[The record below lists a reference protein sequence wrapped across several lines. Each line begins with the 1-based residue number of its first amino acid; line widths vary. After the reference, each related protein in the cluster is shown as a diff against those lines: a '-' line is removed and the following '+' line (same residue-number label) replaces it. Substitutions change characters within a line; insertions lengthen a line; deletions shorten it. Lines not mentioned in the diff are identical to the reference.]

1 MKRMNGWIAGI
12 AVAALSLALGA
23 PAFAEDK
30 KPAMSADEQAM
41 MEAWAKAGSPGEAH
55 KKMAEEAGS
64 YDMKVTSWNA
74 PGMPPTEEKGT
85 ATRKMIM
92 DGRVMVEDVTT
103 TMMGMPFKGQGMRGY
118 DNVSGKYW
126 GTWVDSMS
134 TGMMVSEGTCDDKGT
149 CNFTGTMNDPITKK
163 PSTMRMTSRR
173 QDAKTEI
180 FEMYGTGPD
189 GKEMKMMEIA
199 YTKKS

>member
-1 MKRMNGWIAGI
+1 MNRRIAWIL
-12 AVAALSLALGA
+12 VAAVVVAAAA
-23 PAFAEDK
+23 PVFAEDK
-30 KPAMSADEQAM
+30 KPEMSADEQAM
-41 MEAWAKAGSPGEAH
+41 MEAWMKAGSPGEPH
-55 KKMAEEAGS
+55 KKMAEDTGT

-74 PGMPPTEEKGT
+74 PGMPPTEDKGT

-92 DGRVMVEDVTT
+92 DGRVQVEDVTS

-134 TGMMVSEGTCDDKGT
+134 TGMMVSEGTCDAKGT
-149 CNFTGTMNDPITKK
+149 CSFTGTMNDPMTKK
-163 PSTMRMTSRR
+163 PSTVRMTSRR

-199 YTKKS
+199 YTKKG

>member
-1 MKRMNGWIAGI
+1 MK
-12 AVAALSLALGA
+12 
-23 PAFAEDK
+23 E
-30 KPAMSADEQAM
+30 
-41 MEAWAKAGSPGEAH
+41 
-55 KKMAEEAGS
+55 
-64 YDMKVTSWNA
+64 TSWNA
-74 PGMPPTEEKGT
+74 PGAPPTEEKGT

-92 DGRVMVEDVTT
+92 DGRVLVEDVTSS
-103 TMMGMPFKGQGMRGY
+103 MMGMPFKGHGMRGY

-134 TGMMVSEGTCDDKGT
+134 TGIMISEGTCDAKGT
-149 CNFTGTMNDPITKK
+149 CSFTGTMNDPMTTKA
-163 PSTMRMTSRR
+163 STFRKTTRR

-180 FEMYGTGPD
+180 LEMYGTGLD

>member
-1 MKRMNGWIAGI
+1 MNRKIAWIALAAVVL
-12 AVAALSLALGA
+12 AVAA
-23 PAFAEDK
+23 PVFAEDMK
-30 KPAMSADEQAM
+30 KPDGMSADEQAM
-41 MEAWAKAGSPGEAH
+41 MEAWMKAGSPGEAH
-55 KKMAEEAGS
+55 KKMAADVGT

-74 PGMPPTEEKGT
+74 PGAPPTEDKGT

-92 DGRVMVEDVTT
+92 DGRVLVEDVTSS
-103 TMMGMPFKGQGMRGY
+103 MMGMPFKGQGMRGY
-118 DNVSGKYW
+118 DNVTGKYW
-126 GTWVDSMS
+126 GTWIDSMS
-134 TGMMVSEGTCDDKGT
+134 TGMMVSEGNCDASGT
-149 CNFTGTMNDPITKK
+149 CSFTGTMNDPMTKK
-163 PSTMRMTSRR
+163 PSTVRMTSRR